1 MGHALWIVSYPLLE
15 RIHYLLVAG
24 FDVFGNVGHQINT
37 RLYMDFLRMEGETNL
52 LSLLPLARRR
62 PLIDAW
68 YRGAG
73 GEGSAPLH
81 VTVMR
86 DSAHTNVAQLF
97 DEDARRV
104 PGEDGLTVVPGLL
117 GAYPNALFSVPG
129 EQLEPFVDA
138 VAALRDKPSC
148 ETLRAVRRVARE
160 RPLLAVQRPAPKREP
175 PARIATGGPPRLQ
188 PPRSVLNSG
197 LSPGRRRTTAGAR
210 G

>member
-73 GEGSAPLH
+73 GEGSAP
-81 VTVMR
+81 
-86 DSAHTNVAQLF
+86 
-97 DEDARRV
+97 
-104 PGEDGLTVVPGLL
+104 
-117 GAYPNALFSVPG
+117 G

-148 ETLRAVRRVARE
+148 EALRAVRRVARE